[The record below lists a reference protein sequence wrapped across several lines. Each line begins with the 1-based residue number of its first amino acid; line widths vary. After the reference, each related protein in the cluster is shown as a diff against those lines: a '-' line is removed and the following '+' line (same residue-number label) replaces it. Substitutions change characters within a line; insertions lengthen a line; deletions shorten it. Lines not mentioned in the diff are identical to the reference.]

1 MESLAKDK
9 NSGLRQQREK
19 PKKLDQHFLKTES
32 KKLWTKDFLLNS
44 GKFLESKPSK
54 NKFKHVGT

>member
-1 MESLAKDK
+1 MMESLAKDK

-32 KKLWTKDFLLNS
+32 KKL
-44 GKFLESKPSK
+44 
-54 NKFKHVGT
+54 